1 MKTFKIKGILIIEL
15 SLNSYPIQPLFCII
29 MLTPYLSF
37 QPTLLLSIK
46 FLKKLDQTSKLY
58 SIILISKCDCA
69 MCDCAKEGYLP
80 KNLPQAPQKFASK
93 PNSF

>member
-1 MKTFKIKGILIIEL
+1 MMITFKIKGIVIIKL

-46 FLKKLDQTSKLY
+46 LKKKLDQTSKLY
-58 SIILISKCDCA
+58 SNILISKCDCA
-69 MCDCAKEGYLP
+69 MCVSRKTGLP
-80 KNLPQAPQKFASK
+80 T
-93 PNSF
+93 